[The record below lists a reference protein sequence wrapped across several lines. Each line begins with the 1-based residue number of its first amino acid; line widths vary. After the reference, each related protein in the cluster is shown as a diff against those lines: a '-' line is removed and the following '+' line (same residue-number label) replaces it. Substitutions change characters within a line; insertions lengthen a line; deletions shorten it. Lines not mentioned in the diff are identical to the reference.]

1 MKQEHQ
7 NDQSMIV
14 DIYDEDGDDG
24 HEKYYASLS
33 NLNRCSGSAMFTFG
47 DNIVQCSVFG
57 PNPVT
62 WNQNVLKKNY
72 LHILLYPLGQIRN
85 FFKGM
90 CLFSNYIIVRILMK
104 NWKFSTTDKSLSYY
118 EYFFKRTLMPLIY
131 NALLPNSRTYL
142 VLNEIEKGSSFLSTS
157 LNAMMLALLDSGHPL
172 NHCIACSGFVL
183 DRRDQQLY
191 SEIDFIQKCTK
202 SIRLL
207 EPCNLTLNNCESIK
221 ATFLISNKNTKTAET
236 ISILAEGKFSL
247 QNVFDARKKSTK
259 TSAKFLNFTREKIG
273 QSFIR

>member
-85 FFKGM
+85 FFK
-90 CLFSNYIIVRILMK
+90 
-104 NWKFSTTDKSLSYY
+104 DKSLSYY